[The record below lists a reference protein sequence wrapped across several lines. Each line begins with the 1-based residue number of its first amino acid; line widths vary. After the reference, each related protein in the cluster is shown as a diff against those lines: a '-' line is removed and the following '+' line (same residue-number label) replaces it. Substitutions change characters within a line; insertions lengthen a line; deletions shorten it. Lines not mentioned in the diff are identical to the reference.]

1 MCFFL
6 NFLNFSYLRLIS
18 GQTVGD
24 TAKISNPQSG
34 YRFRSP
40 ESNDQFLWRSDCKFS
55 RSEGN
60 IYTFF
65 LDFFSFKA
73 FLKKK
78 LLKQCFRIV

>member
-24 TAKISNPQSG
+24 TAKIANAQRR

-40 ESNDQFLWRSDCKFS
+40 ESNDQLLWRSDCKFS

-73 FLKKK
+73 FFFKKTIK
-78 LLKQCFRIV
+78 TVL